1 MTDKANKMRR
11 PSRTSTTATSNTT
24 PDMASAFTA
33 RREETRK
40 LTAVVSKD
48 RYDKLRRIAFERDT
62 SITQLIN
69 EAIDKLS

>member
-1 MTDKANKMRR
+1 
-11 PSRTSTTATSNTT
+11 
-24 PDMASAFTA
+24 MASAFTA